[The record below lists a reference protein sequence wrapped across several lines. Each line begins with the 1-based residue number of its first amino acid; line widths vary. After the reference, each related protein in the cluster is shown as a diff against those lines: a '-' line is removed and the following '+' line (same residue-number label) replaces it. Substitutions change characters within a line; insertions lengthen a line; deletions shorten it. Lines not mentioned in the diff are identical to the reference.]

1 MKKEKITIDD
11 ISISINQVNNQDYIS
26 LTDMVRNRESE
37 PREYIRN
44 WMRNASTVLFLGTW
58 EKYHNPDFKQV
69 EFDLFKSE
77 AGFNAFT
84 MSPKKW
90 IEGVNAIGIISK
102 SGRYGGTYAHKDIAF
117 EFAMWLS
124 AEFKVL
130 LIKEFDR
137 LKSAEAK
144 RMQLGWDYQR
154 YLSKVNYRLHTETI
168 KDEIIPKLGVKKDRS
183 FLVYADEAD
192 LLNIAVFGQTAKQW
206 REANPDLARKGNI
219 RDFAEI
225 AELTILS
232 NLESLNAVLI
242 ENGMDKE
249 ERFDML
255 ARAAISQY
263 NRLSKRDD
271 IRYLGK

>member
-1 MKKEKITIDD
+1 M
-11 ISISINQVNNQDYIS
+11 
-26 LTDMVRNRESE
+26 
-37 PREYIRN
+37 
-44 WMRNASTVLFLGTW
+44 
-58 EKYHNPDFKQV
+58 
-69 EFDLFKSE
+69 
-77 AGFNAFT
+77 
-84 MSPKKW
+84 
-90 IEGVNAIGIISK
+90 
-102 SGRYGGTYAHKDIAF
+102 
-117 EFAMWLS
+117 
-124 AEFKVL
+124 
-130 LIKEFDR
+130 KEFD
-137 LKSAEAK
+137 S
-144 RMQLGWDYQR
+144 MQKHYCTNLMIVPIFRHEKGKDY
-154 YLSKVNYRLHTETI
+154 YRLHTETI

-206 REANPDLARKGNI
+206 REANPGLARKGNI